1 MLPKGRRL
9 QKQRMKWSGGT
20 DLYQGKSRHTGVWEG
35 HRHKGNST
43 LSQSRW
49 DSVPLE
55 TKAGGWSE
63 DRKTG
68 NILEVKVLQT
78 KRVWVS
84 GIDITKYLSHK
95 VAKINL
101 ERILERLT
109 SPHPKICY
117 LQSKSGKAEKAQW
130 QPRNCYKNL
139 VTDTGKAVGHWGGPT
154 GGNYE
159 QTCYTQGHKRQPLCW
174 ECYLSCGT
182 FIYVAFV

>member
-20 DLYQGKSRHTGVWEG
+20 DLDQGKSRHTGVWEG

-55 TKAGGWSE
+55 TTAGGWSE

-101 ERILERLT
+101 KRILELLP
-109 SPHPKICY
+109 SPTPKSATY
-117 LQSKSGKAEKAQW
+117 SLKVERQ
-130 QPRNCYKNL
+130 
-139 VTDTGKAVGHWGGPT
+139 
-154 GGNYE
+154 
-159 QTCYTQGHKRQPLCW
+159 KRHSDNQETATRIWSQILAK
-174 ECYLSCGT
+174 L
-182 FIYVAFV
+182 